1 MEIHSSSLTFIPAS
15 HNAKERNDQSTAT
28 NNNTEDKASTDSLS
42 SPSYTNTV
50 DKKIDAP
57 TIDLI
62 TNNIEQQR
70 KVLSNSR
77 TSSAIN
83 AYIQENAQ
91 SLKTERSELV
101 SGIDL
106 FA

>member
-1 MEIHSSSLTFIPAS
+1 MRIHSSSLAFIPAGYNS
-15 HNAKERNDQSTAT
+15 KNRNEPSSSLDSQKAK
-28 NNNTEDKASTDSLS
+28 NTEPNSLS
-42 SPSYTNTV
+42 SGSNTSQL

-57 TIDLI
+57 TLELI
-62 TNNIEQQR
+62 SNNIEQQK

-77 TSSAIN
+77 TAYAVN
-83 AYIQENAQ
+83 AYIQENTQ
-91 SLKTERSELV
+91 TLKTQRSELI

>member
-1 MEIHSSSLTFIPAS
+1 MKIHSSSLAFIPAS
-15 HNAKERNDQSTAT
+15 HNAKERNDYSTAT
-28 NNNTEDKASTDSLS
+28 TNKAENKVSTHSLS
-42 SPSYTNTV
+42 SPSPANTV

-70 KVLSNSR
+70 KVLSNSQ
-77 TSSAIN
+77 TSYAVN
-83 AYIQENAQ
+83 AYIQENAH

-101 SGIDL
+101 SAIDL